1 METINE
7 KCILI
12 TKKEY
17 NEMKNEIAELK
28 PITRPLKVNI
38 ILTQGIINGDISY
51 QYTDVQYSNNEMLDL
66 SEGIKNKILKIARL
80 FTSNMISNVEKI
92 NRNLIKTNLLNNFKI
107 ENLSFLEKIVLN
119 KTLSRINNA
128 FNLNE

>member
-28 PITRPLKVNI
+28 TITRPLKVNI

-92 NRNLIKTNLLNNFKI
+92 NRNLIKTNLLNNFKK

>member
-1 METINE
+1 
-7 KCILI
+7 
-12 TKKEY
+12 
-17 NEMKNEIAELK
+17 MKNEIAELK
-28 PITRPLKVNI
+28 TITRPLKVNI

-80 FTSNMISNVEKI
+80 FTSNMISNVEKF
-92 NRNLIKTNLLNNFKI
+92 NRNLIKTNLLNNFKE

-128 FNLNE
+128 VNLNE